1 MKELTDSAAIN
12 DAVYEMNFNGGY
24 PCVRLAVGT
33 VSDKEPG
40 GMIPEE
46 DYYHF
51 APPTKDEKILF
62 EQALPENGKV
72 SVYRAVKKEEK
83 QHNGCCC
90 HHSLEKGESRIV
102 TGRKVLAHGPVWVWA
117 AIAIGLPVEGSEAPY
132 LVVEAADTYGSENTN
147 ESEMIGYLSG
157 KQREMT
163 ARVVRRAHLRQLK
176 LGSIRVE
183 YKYIFVE
190 PEQVG
195 KAKVKEG

>member
-1 MKELTDSAAIN
+1 MKELTDSAALN

-24 PCVRLAVGT
+24 PCVKLAVGT

-40 GMIPEE
+40 GMMPEE
-46 DYYHF
+46 DYYQF
-51 APPTKDEKILF
+51 TPPTPEEEILF
-62 EQALPENGKV
+62 EQALSEDGKV
-72 SVYRAVKKEEK
+72 NVYRAVKKEEEPQK
-83 QHNGCCC
+83 RCCC
-90 HHSLEKGESRIV
+90 HSNLEKGESKIV

-117 AIAIGLPVEGSEAPY
+117 AIAIGLPEEGSEAPY
-132 LVVEAADTYGSENTN
+132 LVVQAADTYGSENTT
-147 ESEMIGYLSG
+147 ESEIIGYLNG
-157 KQREMT
+157 KQREIT

-190 PEQVG
+190 PEEVG